1 MAALFVTATGTDLGK
16 TYVAAQLVR
25 HLRARGRRVRALKP
39 VVSGFTL
46 AGAAQSD
53 PGVLLAA
60 LGVAL
65 DAAALD
71 AIAPWRYTAPL
82 APTLAAQAE
91 GTSVPFD
98 ALVRFCRDAIA
109 AAARDRAEVVIE
121 GVGGVMVP
129 LDARHTVLDWIAA
142 LGIPTLLVAGSYLGA
157 ISHTLT
163 ALAALRTHS
172 APLAAVLVDE
182 TPGGVTLDAT
192 CAEIARFA
200 PDVDVIG
207 IARGADADRWSAAC
221 DRILDGSRPRVR

>member
-1 MAALFVTATGTDLGK
+1 MAALFITATGTDLVNI
-16 TYVAAQLVR
+16 YFAARLVR
-25 HLRARGRRVRALKP
+25 HLIARGRRARALKP

-46 AGAAQSD
+46 ADAAQSD

-60 LGVAL
+60 LGVPLDVTAL
-65 DAAALD
+65 DAV
-71 AIAPWRYTAPL
+71 APWRYAAPL

-98 ALVRFCRDAIA
+98 ALVTFCRDAIA
-109 AAARDRAEVVIE
+109 AAARDGADLVIE

-129 LDARHTVLDWIAA
+129 LDARHTVLDWIVT
-142 LGIPTLLVAGSYLGA
+142 LGVPALLVAGSYLGA

-163 ALAALRTHS
+163 ALAVLRARGT
-172 APLAAVLVDE
+172 PVAAVLVDE
-182 TPGGVTLDAT
+182 TPGGVALDAT

-207 IARGADADRWSAAC
+207 VARRADDEAWSAAC
-221 DRILDGSRPRVR
+221 DRILAGSGTRLR